1 MVINIKRKQDEKQL
15 EELKYNLILKKRYI
29 STIGYNWNLNGESSD
44 ESLED
49 FHLFCLSIV
58 KDLFEK
64 NFKINED
71 IEDKS
76 YDFDEDYVD
85 AEATLED
92 LEYLWVIIANKKLK
106 NL

>member
-1 MVINIKRKQDEKQL
+1 MIINIKRQQNEKQL
-15 EELKYNLILKKRYI
+15 EELKYTVILKK
-29 STIGYNWNLNGESSD
+29 SHLGGIGYDWNLKGESND

-49 FHLFCLSIV
+49 FHLFCISIV

-64 NFKINED
+64 NFKVNED

-85 AEATLED
+85 TESTLED
-92 LEYLWVIIANKKLK
+92 LDYLWGIIADKKLK
-106 NL
+106 SI